1 VRLDGVELRDA
12 SLRELRAQIGVVT
25 QETQLFDRT
34 IAENIGYGRQGSSR
48 HEIEEAARRSRVTDF
63 TDLMPDGLET
73 VVGDRGMR
81 LSGGQRQRV
90 ALARAMLRDP
100 AILIL
105 DEATSAVDAHSEQL
119 IHETL
124 RDFTD
129 GRTTLIVTHA
139 MTTTLVELVTHVLV
153 MEQGRAIAFGPHA
166 DVLATCPAYQRLFG
180 AQSHRRAA

>member
-1 VRLDGVELRDA
+1 MDGVDLREADLRD
-12 SLRELRAQIGVVT
+12 LRSQIGVVT
-25 QETQLFDRT
+25 QETFLFDRT
-34 IAENIGYGRQGSSR
+34 IADNIAYGRAGASR
-48 HEIEEAARRSRVTDF
+48 TEIEEAAKRARVTEF
-63 TDLMPDGLET
+63 ARQLPDGLET
-73 VVGDRGMR
+73 HVGDRGHR

-90 ALARAMLRDP
+90 ALARALLRNP

-124 RDFTD
+124 REFSV

-139 MTTTLVELVTHVLV
+139 MTTTLVELVSHVLV
-153 MEQGRAIAFGPHA
+153 MDHGRVIAFGHHA
-166 DVLATCPAYQRLFG
+166 EVLATCPVYQRLFE